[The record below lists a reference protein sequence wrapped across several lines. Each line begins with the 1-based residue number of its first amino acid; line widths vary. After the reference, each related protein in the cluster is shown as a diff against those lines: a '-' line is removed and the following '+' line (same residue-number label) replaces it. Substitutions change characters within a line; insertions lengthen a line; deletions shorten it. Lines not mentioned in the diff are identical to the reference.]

1 MEVESLQKKVLS
13 KIEEDKKTTIYEF
26 KVPEGQH
33 ESIRLDVY
41 ITSFVE
47 NATRNKVQ
55 DAIKSG
61 YVKVN
66 GKKEKSSYKMMP
78 GDEIFIELPKAPP
91 PEAQPEEL
99 DLNLVYEDDDII
111 LVNKEAGMV
120 VHPAY
125 GNWSGTLVNGLM
137 HHVDELAGEDD
148 DENIRPGIV
157 HRLDKDTSGLLVV
170 AKSDE
175 ALAALSAK
183 FAEKDVERTYW
194 AIVWG
199 TPKEEGTV
207 EGDIGRSRHDRKLMT
222 VLPEGR
228 GKRAVTH
235 YKVLE
240 YFDYLSLVE
249 VKLETGRTHQIRVHM
264 AHIGHNVFGDP
275 TYGGTSVRYG
285 PNTGAR
291 KTMFH
296 KLLTGLGR
304 QALHAKTLGFEHPTT
319 GEMISF
325 DSELPDDFS
334 HVLEILREKCK
345 SEY

>member
-1 MEVESLQKKVLS
+1 MSIKKADRENEL
-13 KIEEDKKTTIYEF
+13 TIYELE
-26 KVPEGQH
+26 VPEGQQ
-33 ESIRLDVY
+33 ESVRLDVY
-41 ITSFVE
+41 ITGFVE

-61 YVKVN
+61 YVTVN

-78 GDEIFIELPKAPP
+78 GDNIYIELPIAPP
-91 PEAQPEEL
+91 PEAKPEKL
-99 DLNLVYEDDDII
+99 DLDIVFEDEDLII
-111 LVNKEAGMV
+111 VNKAPGMV

-125 GNWSGTLVNGLM
+125 GNWTGTLVNGLM
-137 HHVDELAGEDD
+137 HHVDELAGDD
-148 DENIRPGIV
+148 QSENLRPGIV

-170 AKSDE
+170 AKNE
-175 ALAALSAK
+175 ATLTQLSAK

-199 TPKEEGTV
+199 TPAEEGTI
-207 EGDIGRSRHDRKLMT
+207 EGDIGRSKHDRKLMT

-228 GKRAVTH
+228 GKHAVTH

-249 VKLETGRTHQIRVHM
+249 VKLETGRTHQIRVHFN
-264 AHIGHNVFGDP
+264 HLGHNVFGDP

-285 PNTGAR
+285 PNTGSR
-291 KTMFH
+291 KVMFH
-296 KLLTGLGR
+296 KLITGLGR
-304 QALHAKTLGFEHPTT
+304 QALHAKTLGFEHPAS
-319 GEMISF
+319 GEMITF

-334 HVLEILREKCK
+334 HVLETLRDKCRA
-345 SEY
+345 EY